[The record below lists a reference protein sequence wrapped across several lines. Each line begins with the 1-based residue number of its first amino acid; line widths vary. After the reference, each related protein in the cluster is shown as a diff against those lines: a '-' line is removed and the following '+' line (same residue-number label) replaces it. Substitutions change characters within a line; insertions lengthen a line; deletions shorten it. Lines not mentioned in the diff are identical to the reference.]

1 MKTYLPKLL
10 KILVLVCGYILR
22 WQKQLKENI
31 PEEHWPKLDAVVT
44 ACEALE
50 AVVEPLVPGQT

>member
-1 MKTYLPKLL
+1 MRTYLPKLL
-10 KILVLVCGYILR
+10 KILRLVCSYILR
-22 WQKQLKENI
+22 WKQKIQEHI

-50 AVVEPLVPGQT
+50 AVVDPIVPG

>member
-10 KILVLVCGYILR
+10 KILRLVCGYILR
-22 WQKQLKENI
+22 WKQQLKNHI

-50 AVVEPLVPGQT
+50 LVIEPLTPGQT